1 MCYGSVRALAE
12 DLEIAAVRV
21 GMLGSAAVADA
32 VASALSTL
40 ELRNIVVDPVLRSS
54 SGADLL
60 DQPGLQVLRD
70 KFLPLADVITPN
82 VDEAAAL
89 AGIEAPPVCAP
100 WEELL
105 PWLRATSGKLRGLG
119 SRAVVITG
127 GHLTE
132 ANDYL
137 SYVENGTVREA
148 IFPGGAYSVR
158 LNPRDGM
165 RLRHLDCLPV
175 GARAGLPQAVR
186 AAKQYVRRAIEA
198 AYPLGKGIGPLNH
211 MV

>member
-1 MCYGSVRALAE
+1 M
-12 DLEIAAVRV
+12 
-21 GMLGSAAVADA
+21 
-32 VASALSTL
+32 
-40 ELRNIVVDPVLRSS
+40 VDPVLRSS

-70 KFLPLADVITPN
+70 KLLPLAEVITPN
-82 VDEAAAL
+82 VEEAAAL
-89 AGIEAPPVCAP
+89 AGTEAPPVCAP

-105 PWLRATSGKLRGLG
+105 PWLQATGAKLRGLG

-137 SYVENGTVREA
+137 SYVENGTVREEILPGVHIPSRSTHGTGCAFATA
-148 IFPGGAYSVR
+148 IACQLALGQA
-158 LNPRDGM
+158 
-165 RLRHLDCLPV
+165 
-175 GARAGLPQAVR
+175 LPQAVG

-198 AYPLGKGIGPLNH
+198 AYPVGKGIGPLNH